1 MMAQTIDRDDP
12 SNLCGDPAATIRA
25 TVQELGAL
33 DRATASF
40 LNALAFVLVRVAD
53 ADRHIDQL
61 ERNTMELLL
70 VEHAGLTRAQAVLV
84 VEIAKHRTR
93 LADCGCSYGISRV
106 LRSELEPERRQPWR
120 VPTVARR
127 DTRRKRSARLPT
139 SWALALTAWT
149 PDPTQSAAPRGPA
162 IPSVLRRSFPS
173 PFPYP
178 SPPPN
183 AH

>member
-1 MMAQTIDRDDP
+1 MAQTIDRDDP

-106 LRSELEPERRQPWR
+106 LRSELDPERSRRVLDCLYAVAGADGRTTGRETGEIRQ
-120 VPTVARR
+120 
-127 DTRRKRSARLPT
+127 
-139 SWALALTAWT
+139 
-149 PDPTQSAAPRGPA
+149 
-162 IPSVLRRSFPS
+162 I
-173 PFPYP
+173 
-178 SPPPN
+178 
-183 AH
+183 AHELGLGVDGLDA

>member
-1 MMAQTIDRDDP
+1 MAQTIDRDDP

-106 LRSELEPERRQPWR
+106 LRSELDPERRR
-120 VPTVARR
+120 
-127 DTRRKRSARLPT
+127 
-139 SWALALTAWT
+139 
-149 PDPTQSAAPRGPA
+149 
-162 IPSVLRRSFPS
+162 SVLDCLYAVAGADGRTTGRETGEIRQI
-173 PFPYP
+173 
-178 SPPPN
+178 
-183 AH
+183 AHELGLGVDGLDA